1 MNLQMEVYARLSL
14 ISDGRLITYLKG
26 RKGVALAAVMLVL
39 AVVLILVGNNESSD
53 LTDTSLEHKVEELC
67 TSIAGVGDCHVMI
80 YYKEQTSRYDD
91 KKVESVV
98 VVCDGAD
105 SVEVRRS
112 LTEMLS
118 ALFGIGSNR
127 VRIEKMRK

>member
-1 MNLQMEVYARLSL
+1 MEVYARLSS
-14 ISDGRLITYLKG
+14 ISDGRLIAYLKN
-26 RKGVALAAVMLVL
+26 RKGIALAAVVLVL
-39 AVVLILVGNNESSD
+39 AVILILFGSNDSGEAID
-53 LTDTSLEHKVEELC
+53 ESLEHKVEELC
-67 TSIAGVGDCHVMI
+67 TSLVGVGECPVMR
-80 YYKEQTSRYDD
+80 YYREQTSRYDD

-98 VVCDGAD
+98 IVCEGAD